1 MDTLGIKINHR
12 HLKDSI
18 HVHSIMDG
26 MEEVM
31 FCRYTERGL
40 LSTPHL
46 LSCFMALSEDLD
58 IVKWFIQLVPFY
70 FHTNCAAQKRCC
82 VFNPLRCFF
91 IACACLTNAPN
102 EWMTINSR
110 LDGWKKKELGRI
122 MIKMIQYQ
130 TKPWRQ
136 PMLNINRQTDPQ
148 NIGHLTGGLQR
159 PRKVVLCIQWHYLS
173 SNEM

>member
-1 MDTLGIKINHR
+1 MDTFDKTKPYTFKRKI
-12 HLKDSI
+12 LST
-18 HVHSIMDG
+18 STIMDG

-31 FCRYTERGL
+31 LCRYTERGL

-70 FHTNCAAQKRCC
+70 FHTNCAAKKTGVVSSILQSI
-82 VFNPLRCFF
+82 FSP
-91 IACACLTNAPN
+91 CLTNDP
-102 EWMTINSR
+102 INYHD
-110 LDGWKKKELGRI
+110 LTDGWRI

-148 NIGHLTGGLQR
+148 NIVHLTGLQR
-159 PRKVVLCIQWHYLS
+159 HRKVVLCIQWHYLS